1 MGTVRRSGSTETAE
15 QNFRAMVKKFQ
26 KETIWNMS
34 RITLVSEK
42 PQLLGS
48 PVKHVIDLTKTKVS
62 PVLQSTTFPKTPRPP
77 ESLATIA
84 QLPRKQQ
91 VHFLALVRAVEKQ
104 RSAITSR
111 GERTIVDVTFVDGS
125 KLANGKMAT
134 VTVAIFFPKTSSG
147 DMALKELQ
155 QQEHP
160 VVVIGAMCTPDSGK
174 VNISLGQEAYW
185 RPCTSGVRRSN

>member
-1 MGTVRRSGSTETAE
+1 MGTVRRSGSTATGE
-15 QNFRAMVKKFQ
+15 QNFGAMVKKFT
-26 KETIWNMS
+26 KDSIWNMS
-34 RITLVSEK
+34 RITLLTEK
-42 PQLLGS
+42 LQFIGS

-62 PVLQSTTFPKTPRPP
+62 PVLQSTTFPKTPTPP
-77 ESLATIA
+77 ESLATIV

-134 VTVAIFFPKTSSG
+134 ITICHVLPENNS
-147 DMALKELQ
+147 
-155 QQEHP
+155 
-160 VVVIGAMCTPDSGK
+160 
-174 VNISLGQEAYW
+174 W
-185 RPCTSGVRRSN
+185 